1 MYTKHILKIYQA
13 TKNLSINGVVNIF
26 TFDILIIPQNRSILN
41 NIMLRRCKLYM
52 YDTFKKLMDE
62 RGLTSYRV
70 SLDTGIP
77 QTTLS
82 DWKNGRSKPKV
93 DKLKILADYFG
104 VSLETFVE

>member
-13 TKNLSINGVVNIF
+13 TKNLSISGVVNIF

>member
-26 TFDILIIPQNRSILN
+26 IFDILIIPQNRSILN

-52 YDTFKKLMDE
+52 YDAFKKLMDE

-70 SLDTGIP
+70 SLDTGIS

>member
-1 MYTKHILKIYQA
+1 
-13 TKNLSINGVVNIF
+13 
-26 TFDILIIPQNRSILN
+26 
-41 NIMLRRCKLYM
+41 M
-52 YDTFKKLMDE
+52 YDVFKRLMDE